1 MKESTATIGDGHHHH
16 DRTGSECFPCRWPE
30 INKNQSYDYTNN
42 QSKTLDFPDILIFI
56 ISILAILIIH
66 KFIKKEK
73 ENVKEHVPSSNQKS
87 IYKQILTRKNII
99 FFTNLKSMELFT
111 FLHDFI
117 SPFVIRRFGTQSV
130 KRTFK
135 GIPKKFGRERKLCS
149 KDEFLLMLLKLRLG
163 LLNKDLAQR
172 FDISVGLVSKKFH
185 SWLRSSAEVLK
196 SFIFIPD
203 PGTIFVTTPKR
214 FKNFNK
220 LVAI

>member
-1 MKESTATIGDGHHHH
+1 
-16 DRTGSECFPCRWPE
+16 
-30 INKNQSYDYTNN
+30 
-42 QSKTLDFPDILIFI
+42 
-56 ISILAILIIH
+56 
-66 KFIKKEK
+66 
-73 ENVKEHVPSSNQKS
+73 
-87 IYKQILTRKNII
+87 
-99 FFTNLKSMELFT
+99 MELFT

-172 FDISVGLVSKKFH
+172 FDISVGLVSKNFH

-203 PGTIFVTTPKR
+203 QPS
-214 FKNFNK
+214 
-220 LVAI
+220 L